1 MAPGAPGPPPTQVH
15 SDAVQK
21 ALAPEP
27 PSAAGAGRLGGAG
40 GAGGAPGFGEDGGPE
55 QSGAGQSVAA
65 PLGASA
71 GPGEGR
77 GPPAL
82 SRTAQ
87 HQPRRPRPSLSP
99 SAHGRCAVRACRPPP
114 SGPIQVLHGP
124 RPLSSLKC
132 RFRFRSGEAQGRC
145 SRLLTDL
152 LASTRGPCPSVFL
165 KGDQAVLP
173 PWSSLLWVGQATG
186 AAALRPACR
195 PTSPHAGTCP
205 QRVSAGASG
214 PGSPAPLPACQTA
227 TVVTAP
233 SSGHWRFLRLPPFL
247 ALLKNDVPN
256 VSLCA

>member
-40 GAGGAPGFGEDGGPE
+40 GAGGAPGFGEDG
-55 QSGAGQSVAA
+55 
-65 PLGASA
+65 
-71 GPGEGR
+71 EGDR
-77 GPPAL
+77 GGL
-82 SRTAQ
+82 SRAEQ
-87 HQPRRPRPSLSP
+87 GRVSLPP
-99 SAHGRCAVRACRPPP
+99 SARLPGQARAGVHQLCPARLSTSPATHGRPCHRLPTAAVPSGPADPPP
-114 SGPIQVLHGP
+114 SRPIQVLHGP

-145 SRLLTDL
+145 GRLLTDL

-186 AAALRPACR
+186 AAAPRLRPAPPAAPR
-195 PTSPHAGTCP
+195 PHM
-205 QRVSAGASG
+205 
-214 PGSPAPLPACQTA
+214 PAP
-227 TVVTAP
+227 AP
-233 SSGHWRFLRLPPFL
+233 SGSAPGPRGLEAPPRSPPVRQRPWS
-247 ALLKNDVPN
+247 LLLHLGIG
-256 VSLCA
+256 VSSVYLLFWPF